1 MEDGYNKL
9 HDKSFLD
16 EIKPSD
22 IVLLTETHVGYDT
35 IVDIEEFNYYPFCR
49 QKSNNNR
56 HFGGLAILINKRIRQ
71 GVSILQNGNSEYQW
85 IKLRKNFFNFVKDI
99 FLCLAY
105 IAPAS
110 SPFLLREQVNVLE
123 NIENDYNT

>member
-1 MEDGYNKL
+1 MMLGQYKHNKL

-56 HFGGLAILINKRIRQ
+56 HFGGLALLINKRIRQ

-85 IKLRKNFFNFVKDI
+85 KIYHVVCCIHLP
-99 FLCLAY
+99 CA
-105 IAPAS
+105 
-110 SPFLLREQVNVLE
+110 
-123 NIENDYNT
+123 NI

>member
-1 MEDGYNKL
+1 ML
-9 HDKSFLD
+9 LS

-71 GVSILQNGNSEYQW
+71 GVSILQNRNSEYQW
-85 IKLRKNFFNFVKDI
+85 IKVHKNCFSFVKDI
-99 FLCLAY
+99 FAWLILPQHY
-105 IAPAS
+105 PPS
-110 SPFLLREQVNVLE
+110 GKYRK
-123 NIENDYNT
+123 